1 MERVYCRK
9 LTAFDKYMLLKYE
22 KDWDRMR
29 KVTRIVNLIDGSES
43 PLINDAAQYALLIE
57 TEDTVI
63 ITPAFAFKT
72 IEHPELFC

>member
-1 MERVYCRK
+1 MHK
-9 LTAFDKYMLLKYE
+9 I
-22 KDWDRMR
+22 
-29 KVTRIVNLIDGSES
+29 TRIINLIDSSES
-43 PLINDAAQYALLIE
+43 PLINNATQYALLIE